1 MMNYQ
6 INTEPFS
13 HVIIEETFDEDQYD
27 MIWRELDFLL
37 NKFKDPAG
45 YMAAKDDEG
54 KYLTTAKGLSL
65 DSVYHNDYRNIS
77 DILTICEN
85 MFFNNDKF
93 YDDLIAKDD
102 YWITYQRSSE
112 DYTKIRRYFPGDGYE
127 PHSDTWVHVL
137 ITTTLCHKEDAG
149 GNLYFPRYD
158 HEIETKNNKTVIFPG
173 WIEHSVTDVLEN
185 DRYAITKFVH
195 CASK

>member
-93 YDDLIAKDD
+93 YDALTELER
-102 YWITYQRSSE
+102 ITR
-112 DYTKIRRYFPGDGYE
+112 
-127 PHSDTWVHVL
+127 
-137 ITTTLCHKEDAG
+137 
-149 GNLYFPRYD
+149 
-158 HEIETKNNKTVIFPG
+158 
-173 WIEHSVTDVLEN
+173 
-185 DRYAITKFVH
+185 
-195 CASK
+195 